1 MKTRF
6 FLKNLI
12 LISAITFCIHI
23 AIEYFY
29 FNRLSFLQTAISSI
43 VSGTL
48 VSLAFLYA
56 NTNKEK

>member
-1 MKTRF
+1 MKPRF

-12 LISAITFCIHI
+12 LISTITFCIHI

-43 VSGTL
+43 VSGIL

-56 NTNKEK
+56 NNQK